1 MADEHR
7 RPLLL
12 DEGGLDS
19 DDDEA
24 GLGGRDGGAGVVLL
38 SDPLGAL
45 HTAQPLPQQQFR
57 VELPPAYT
65 ASKCTSA
72 SHLDAH
78 PACRRCVVQPTGSPN
93 RRL

>member
-24 GLGGRDGGAGVVLL
+24 GLGGRDGGGVVLL